1 MSEPSVGWEGGA
13 RHSCPQ
19 HLQVGN
25 QVPTYLLIHTSCS
38 AVHIHDM
45 HLDSRILNTL
55 ASADI
60 IWALFPSFLYFTP
73 LTLQA
78 LKPESALGPRIH
90 LRAVIP
96 DQLGLTFNTLA
107 LTTSSS
113 LVPQPD
119 TRHSC
124 L

>member
-13 RHSCPQ
+13 RPDAPAFSLPGEQPSTC
-19 HLQVGN
+19 
-25 QVPTYLLIHTSCS
+25 LLIHTSRS
-38 AVHIHDM
+38 AVHM
-45 HLDSRILNTL
+45 HLDSRILDTL